1 MASPIE
7 VADTYCRIDM
17 RHLCKILGMKMPNP
31 LEGLPEVY
39 AEDDISDNVLQQTG
53 TTQVVST
60 DNTEAERS

>member
-1 MASPIE
+1 
-7 VADTYCRIDM
+7 
-17 RHLCKILGMKMPNP
+17 MKMPNP